1 MPTHKGSNN
10 KEVKSKKTKVM
21 NQLPNVKILT
31 AEEKENSDIL
41 SKVVNNLFTDSN
53 RYNDDTLIIIKCFI

>member
-1 MPTHKGSNN
+1 
-10 KEVKSKKTKVM
+10 M